1 MRSRAL
7 RGLSSD
13 LSLYDYQKVTID
25 VCKVFGEET
34 VFLQQAAHLTGGSYI
49 YLERR
54 DAFLQ
59 YLMVCFPTIQLVK
72 STSKVAPTY
81 HFSPQMSFLS
91 PPSLRHIIAVPRQDK
106 VDFRAACF
114 CHKNIVDIGFVCSV
128 CLSSEF
134 VSTFS
139 REVLIPVPCH
149 SILFPSTRLF
159 DLQVRYRGRCLA
171 ASPC

>member
-59 YLMVCFPTIQLVK
+59 YLMVCFPTIQPVK
-72 STSKVAPTY
+72 
-81 HFSPQMSFLS
+81 
-91 PPSLRHIIAVPRQDK
+91 
-106 VDFRAACF
+106 
-114 CHKNIVDIGFVCSV
+114 
-128 CLSSEF
+128 
-134 VSTFS
+134 
-139 REVLIPVPCH
+139 
-149 SILFPSTRLF
+149 
-159 DLQVRYRGRCLA
+159 
-171 ASPC
+171 

>member
-1 MRSRAL
+1 MRGGVLRDRAD
-7 RGLSSD
+7 D
-13 LSLYDYQKVTID
+13 LLLYNHQKVTID

-59 YLMVCFPTIQLVK
+59 YLIVCSSNSIMVPTLH
-72 STSKVAPTY
+72 TSL
-81 HFSPQMSFLS
+81 QMSFLP
-91 PPSLRHIIAVPRQDK
+91 PPSLRHIMAVPRQDK

-134 VSTFS
+134 SSTFS
-139 REVLIPVPCH
+139 RGVFIPGSWP
-149 SILFPSTRLF
+149 SILFPSASLL
-159 DLQVRYRGRCLA
+159 DLQVRYREYCFA
-171 ASPC
+171 APQC